1 MLAEGGGIQISGE
14 AGVFLSSKKYVASIG
29 IGTGGLAKGN
39 EVSIFGDT
47 YFWDDLMVLG
57 KKNAIHVTRD
67 GVRGTPAYE
76 TAESYLGD
84 IGGNYTR
91 ENCEVWVDIEKLFS
105 DTVNTDIAYHVFLQ
119 AYDDAHFWVAE
130 FKSDKF
136 LIKSDKPMARFSW
149 EIKAKR
155 RGYEN
160 DRLVIQEGVDNKILL
175 EAHSE
180 GIFKGDSEN
189 E

>member
-1 MLAEGGGIQISGE
+1 MSEKGGIIRLN
-14 AGVFLSSKKYVASIG
+14 GVNGASISSDTNLASVE
-29 IGTGGLAKGN
+29 IGSAGFANGG
-39 EVSIFGDT
+39 VSIMGNT
-47 YFWDDLMVLG
+47 YIWKDFMVLG

-67 GVRGTPAYE
+67 GVRATPAYE
-76 TAESYLGD
+76 TTESYLGD

-91 ENCEVWVDIEKLFS
+91 ENCEVWVEIDELFS

-119 AYDDAHFWVAE
+119 AYSDATFWVE
-130 FKSDKF
+130 DFKSDKF
-136 LIKSDKPMARFSW
+136 LVKSNKPMSRFAW

-160 DRLVIQEGVDNKILL
+160 GRLVLQEGFDNKMLL
-175 EAHSE
+175 DAQEK
-180 GIFKGDSEN
+180 GIFKGDGEN